1 MSSSDWLSSN
11 WALNTFAALLHF
23 LQFIIAFSLPTKKDG
38 WFNGNFPIY
47 KQVPVWMNKT
57 DAPVGGQTVSV
68 DSDHVISLQNFE
80 VSWLNVKYAIGSFF
94 LLSAIF
100 QGFASLVSIFF
111 EQGKRLDYTTWQIN
125 HELFQWWSSRLR
137 YWEFSISASVML
149 LCIGA
154 ESGVVQVYTLVCMFA
169 LCAVT
174 MLLGALAQL
183 LFEMEVGGLILGDGR
198 VWAWRYPYWLGW
210 LTCVFAYAPILDS
223 FYSAQKQSPLKAP
236 APVEAIIWVQF
247 VLFTCFGL
255 VQGLELSY
263 ASDYSLNENT
273 VNNIRKKATFCF
285 IILSFTAKT
294 LLCWMVL
301 VPLLVGPSPQK

>member
-1 MSSSDWLSSN
+1 MSSSDRLSSN

-100 QGFASLVSIFF
+100 QGYASFASISY
-111 EQGKRLDYTTWQIN
+111 EPGKRLDYTTWQIDRVS
-125 HELFQWWSSRLR
+125 FQSWSSRLR

-183 LFEMEVGGLILGDGR
+183 LFEMEVDNRIVSR
-198 VWAWRYPYWLGW
+198 SIWAWQYPYWLGW

-255 VQGLELSY
+255 VQGLELSS
-263 ASDYSLNENT
+263 ASNSFGDVT
-273 VNNIRKKATFCF
+273 AVNKIRKNATFRF

-301 VPLLVGPSPQK
+301 APLLVGPSPQK